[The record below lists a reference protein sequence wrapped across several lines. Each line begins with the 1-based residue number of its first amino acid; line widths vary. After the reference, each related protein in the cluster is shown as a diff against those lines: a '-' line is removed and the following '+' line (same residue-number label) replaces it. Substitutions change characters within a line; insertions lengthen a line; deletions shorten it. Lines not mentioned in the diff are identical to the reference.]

1 MIESER
7 RSAFCGRGE
16 QEENVHGE
24 GRKSLFFF
32 FRFSLLE
39 RLSISLL
46 FPMFTKLAALAL
58 GQAPAFPYTV
68 GEALRGGE
76 WTGWK
81 LHAGVARDDSSSAVS
96 VWRIS
101 GRPGDARLELAR
113 HGVRKLKMVSWWPSE
128 DCGKQGREE
137 KREREREERRFG
149 G

>member
-76 WTGWK
+76 WAGWK

-113 HGVRKLKMVSWWPSE
+113 HGVRKLKMVSWWP
-128 DCGKQGREE
+128 
-137 KREREREERRFG
+137 
-149 G
+149 